1 MIRIII
7 FVNTKKGFY
16 LCAVGGAFSL
26 NPYNTVVLSP
36 DEKFDFSYYNEIVFL
51 DKPTDE
57 YLSYVNGASKAKIKV
72 SGEAPFGDEIRRFR
86 CRSID
91 EYRDVYKTL
100 KRLNLF
106 NVTSLPTLKYKLYD
120 NKIVSPFKA
129 LSTFY
134 IMYELG
140 VIKKRGKTADL
151 FF

>member
-1 MIRIII
+1 M
-7 FVNTKKGFY
+7 
-16 LCAVGGAFSL
+16 
-26 NPYNTVVLSP
+26 
-36 DEKFDFSYYNEIVFL
+36 
-51 DKPTDE
+51 
-57 YLSYVNGASKAKIKV
+57 
-72 SGEAPFGDEIRRFR
+72 PFGDEIRRFR

-106 NVTSLPTLKYKLYD
+106 SATSLPTLKYKLYD

-140 VIKKRGKTADL
+140 VIKNAGNGGFVFDEKTKVNL
-151 FF
+151 ENSKIYNFLEKY

>member
-1 MIRIII
+1 M
-7 FVNTKKGFY
+7 
-16 LCAVGGAFSL
+16 
-26 NPYNTVVLSP
+26 SP

-100 KRLNLF
+100 KRLNLLGA
-106 NVTSLPTLKYKLYD
+106 TSLPTLKYKLYD

-140 VIKKRGKTADL
+140 VIKNAENSGFVFDEKTKVNL
-151 FF
+151 ENSKIYNFLEKY